1 MDSSEYRRQYA
12 EELKRQT
19 EGQLGYQEFLEKSNS
34 LSQRLSALATRTSPL
49 TEEELA
55 ASLDILRDQKEEP
68 ALRASALRA
77 IGREIGNREESIN
90 VLLELLQDKTQ
101 PREVRVAA
109 LQALQMLAFISP
121 LFMSKRPEFLAALRT
136 IVDDPDG
143 AIRQAALEILA
154 MEKDEYGQRR
164 LNEGLDD
171 PSRALVTP
179 EKAVQLL
186 GQDVHA
192 DLYPRLRE
200 MIQNPPSPEAREEA
214 VRLLAGDPES
224 RELLVSLLK
233 DKDEDLKIRTFSAV
247 ALQSLDPAEFTEQAR
262 EIVLDNTEQE
272 PLRLTG
278 LNGLTHFSDPAAS
291 LLGDSI
297 FDERIRQLI
306 ETSPSSQLRE
316 AAEQYLI
323 RRR

>member
-19 EGQLGYQEFLEKSNS
+19 EGQPGYQEFLEKSNS
-34 LSQRLSALATRTSPL
+34 RSQRHSALAAGTSPL

-68 ALRASALRA
+68 TLRASALRA
-77 IGREIGNREESIN
+77 IGWEIGNREESIN

-171 PSRALVTP
+171 PSRALVSP

-200 MIQNPPSPEAREEA
+200 MIQNPPSPE
-214 VRLLAGDPES
+214 S
-224 RELLVSLLK
+224 RELLVGLLK

-262 EIVLDNTEQE
+262 EIVLDNTE
-272 PLRLTG
+272 
-278 LNGLTHFSDPAAS
+278 H
-291 LLGDSI
+291 
-297 FDERIRQLI
+297 
-306 ETSPSSQLRE
+306 
-316 AAEQYLI
+316 
-323 RRR
+323 